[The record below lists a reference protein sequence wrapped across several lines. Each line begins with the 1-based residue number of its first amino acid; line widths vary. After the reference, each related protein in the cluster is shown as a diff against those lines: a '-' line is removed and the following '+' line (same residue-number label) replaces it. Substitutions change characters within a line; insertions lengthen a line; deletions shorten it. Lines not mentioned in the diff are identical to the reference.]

1 MPHNAAPADSTTSP
15 RAIWSL
21 TWPQLLM
28 MYVQF
33 FSGFVTVWTA
43 GRISADLQAALG
55 MISQCGVFFLALCL
69 ALSSGGMAAVSQSFG
84 AGRMARARRYVAAS
98 IGGTALLGCVMAL
111 VCTAFGAPFLR
122 LVQTPDAILPLAL
135 DLWPVAMLALPF
147 QYLYASS
154 GVMFRASRQ
163 VLPPLWV
170 AALVCAVTLIGCLGF
185 GLGFFGLPNF
195 GAQGII
201 WTHCG
206 GHLTGAAANLFLLRR
221 RGLLRAAAVPGP
233 RWLRAG
239 LPYLLRVALPAGAAQ
254 IVWQT
259 GYLMLFVLVASLP
272 LGSVHA
278 LAGLT
283 AGLRIEALLFMPG
296 MAFNMSAAVLVGN
309 CLGAGDKA
317 RASRVSLQMVGIA
330 AAIMSLV
337 AAALW
342 PFRQDLAAILSHE
355 AETRAVIVS
364 YLTYNLL
371 STPFSIA
378 STVMGGVMAGAGATR
393 YNLMVYGGTFW
404 LLRLPLGWLLGH
416 RLWGTASGV
425 FCAML
430 VSQCLQTFIMLY
442 VLRRRDWA
450 RFAMRAQSARNAVRP
465 GTPPSA
471 GGHDAQSGRTASA
484 TRTPS

>member
-1 MPHNAAPADSTTSP
+1 MPKDISAADNTSP

-21 TWPQLLM
+21 TWPQMLM

-33 FSGFVTVWTA
+33 FSGFTTVWTA
-43 GRISADLQAALG
+43 GQISADLQAALG
-55 MISQCGVFFLALCL
+55 MITQCSLFFMVLCM
-69 ALSSGGMAAVSQSFG
+69 ALSSGSMAAVSQSFG
-84 AGRMARARRYVAAS
+84 AGHLDRARRYIAAS
-98 IGGTALLGCVMAL
+98 IGGAAMLGCIMAL
-111 VCTAFGAPFLR
+111 VCMAFGTSFLR
-122 LVQTPDAILPLAL
+122 MVRTPEAILPLAL
-135 DLWPVAMLALPF
+135 ELWDVAMLTLPF

-154 GVMFRASRQ
+154 GVMFRALRQ
-163 VLPPLWV
+163 VMPPLWV
-170 AALVCAVTLIGCLGF
+170 AGLVCLCTLLGCLGF
-185 GLGFFGLPNF
+185 GLGFFGLPRL

-201 WTHCG
+201 WTQCG
-206 GHLTGAAANLFLLRR
+206 GQVLGALANILLLNRC
-221 RGLLRAAAVPGP
+221 GLLRAGALPGL

-239 LPYLLRVALPAGAAQ
+239 LPYLLKVALPAGAAQ

-259 GYLMLFVLVASLP
+259 GYLMLFVLVAALP

-309 CLGAGDKA
+309 CLGAGDKVRA
-317 RASRVSLQMVGIA
+317 RRVALQMVGIS

-342 PFRQDLAAILSHE
+342 PFRPELAALLSQE
-355 AETRAVIVS
+355 SETQANIVS

-378 STVMGGVMAGAGATR
+378 STVMGGVMTGAGATR

-404 LLRLPLGWLLGH
+404 LVRLPLGWLLGH
-416 RLWGTASGV
+416 QLWGTASGV

-430 VSQCLQTFIMLY
+430 VSQCLQTVIMLY
-442 VLRRRDWA
+442 VLLRRDWA
-450 RFAMRAQSARNAVRP
+450 RFAMRFS
-465 GTPPSA
+465 
-471 GGHDAQSGRTASA
+471 HEK
-484 TRTPS
+484 TRRMA

>member
-1 MPHNAAPADSTTSP
+1 MPHAVSASSTSP

-21 TWPQLLM
+21 TWPQMLM

-33 FSGFVTVWTA
+33 FTGFTTVWTA
-43 GRISADLQAALG
+43 GRISADLQVALG
-55 MISQCGVFFLALCL
+55 MIAQCGLFFMVLCM

-84 AGRMARARRYVAAS
+84 AGRMLRARRYVAAS
-98 IGGTALLGCVMAL
+98 IGGTALLGCCMAV
-111 VCTAFGAPFLR
+111 VCSAFGASFLR
-122 LVQTPDAILPLAL
+122 LVQTPEPILPLAL
-135 DLWPVAMLALPF
+135 DLWDVAMLTLPF

-154 GVMFRASRQ
+154 GVMFRALRQ

-170 AALVCAVTLIGCLGF
+170 AALVCLATLLGCLGF
-185 GLGFFGLPNF
+185 GLGLLGLPAF

-201 WTHCG
+201 WTQCG
-206 GHLTGAAANLFLLRR
+206 AQVLGALANLLLLRR
-221 RGLLRAAAVPGP
+221 SRLLRADSLPSLY
-233 RWLRAG
+233 WLRAG
-239 LPYLLRVALPAGAAQ
+239 LPYLLKVALPAGAAQ

-272 LGSVHA
+272 FGSVHA

-296 MAFNMSAAVLVGN
+296 MAFNMSVAVLVGN

-317 RASRVSLQMVGIA
+317 RAKRVALQMVGVA
-330 AAIMSLV
+330 ALVMSLV

-342 PFRQDLAAILSHE
+342 PFRQELAALLSHE
-355 AETRAVIVS
+355 AETQANIVS

-378 STVMGGVMAGAGATR
+378 STVMGGVMTGAGATR

-404 LLRLPLGWLLGH
+404 LVRLPLGWLLGH
-416 RLWGTASGV
+416 HLWGTASGV

-430 VSQCLQTFIMLY
+430 VSQCLQTCIMFY
-442 VLRRRDWA
+442 VLLRRDWA
-450 RFAMRAQSARNAVRP
+450 RFAMRAA
-465 GTPPSA
+465 
-471 GGHDAQSGRTASA
+471 HDGRRA
-484 TRTPS
+484 

>member
-1 MPHNAAPADSTTSP
+1 MSHTAAPANSNTSP

-21 TWPQLLM
+21 TWPQMLM

-33 FSGFVTVWTA
+33 FSGFTTVWTA
-43 GRISADLQAALG
+43 GQISADLQAALG
-55 MISQCGVFFLALCL
+55 MITQCGIFFMVLCM

-84 AGRMARARRYVAAS
+84 AGLMDRARRYVAAS
-98 IGGTALLGCVMAL
+98 IGGTALLGCLMAL

-122 LVQTPDAILPLAL
+122 LVQTPEPIMPLAL
-135 DLWPVAMLALPF
+135 DLWGVAMLALPF

-154 GVMFRASRQ
+154 GVMFRALRQ

-170 AALVCAVTLIGCLGF
+170 AALVCLVTLLGCLGF
-185 GLGFFGLPNF
+185 GLGFFSLPNF

-201 WTHCG
+201 WTQCG
-206 GHLTGAAANLFLLRR
+206 GQAIGALANLLLLRR
-221 RGLLRAAAVPGP
+221 CGLLRADALPGL

-259 GYLMLFVLVASLP
+259 GYLMLFVLVADLP
-272 LGSVHA
+272 RDSVHA

-309 CLGAGDKA
+309 CLGAGDKV
-317 RASRVSLQMVGIA
+317 RAKRVALQMVGIA
-330 AAIMSLV
+330 ACIMSLV

-342 PFRQDLAAILSHE
+342 PFRQELAALLSHE
-355 AETRAVIVS
+355 AQTQANIVS

-393 YNLMVYGGTFW
+393 YNLIVYGGTFW
-404 LLRLPLGWLLGH
+404 LVRLPLGWLLGH
-416 RLWGTASGV
+416 HLWGTASGV

-430 VSQCLQTFIMLY
+430 VSQCLQTFLMLY
-442 VLRRRDWA
+442 VLLRRDWA
-450 RFAMRAQSARNAVRP
+450 RFAMRAAHDGRNGRK
-465 GTPPSA
+465 GRA
-471 GGHDAQSGRTASA
+471 GA
-484 TRTPS
+484 